1 MKVILVFVGLIACAR
16 GAAAAE
22 APPAAVRCGRLLDV
36 RSGNLIN
43 NVVILTAAGKITA
56 AGPALAIPSGMA
68 VIELPQGTCLPR
80 LLDVHVHTSRDPTKP
95 RDSSPGTCWSTST
108 VTAVPTPGR

>member
-68 VIELPQGTCLPR
+68 GGGLPPGTSLPR
-80 LLDVHVHTSRDPTKP
+80 VIDVQVHLTHDPAQSGY
-95 RDSSPGTCWSTST
+95 SSLGIC
-108 VTAVPTPGR
+108 VA